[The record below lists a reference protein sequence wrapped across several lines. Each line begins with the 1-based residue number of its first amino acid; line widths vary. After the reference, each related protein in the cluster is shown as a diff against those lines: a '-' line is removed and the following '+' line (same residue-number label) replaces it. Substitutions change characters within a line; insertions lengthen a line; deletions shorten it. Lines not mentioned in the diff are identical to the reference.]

1 MAAAGG
7 IYAAPT
13 NDCYVVANEKSRA
26 VIFIYCDNRK
36 FSPHQSPAVTASP
49 KGEAIRVVYP
59 QNHFVAEDLCKERSK
74 YRLY

>member
-1 MAAAGG
+1 MPRP
-7 IYAAPT
+7 Y
-13 NDCYVVANEKSRA
+13 CA
-26 VIFIYCDNRK
+26 VIFMFCYRRE